1 MNINELEKNMKSL
14 KRKYDRLNKL
24 CAPYEKKYSNGK
36 LSDNGIRKLNSLY
49 DQMEKVAEEYKKTKF
64 ALAKADFESRIKGV
78 RKSKSSMTTQRLA
91 AAGLAATVGLSA
103 IGLSSCNSKEIT
115 NEVASPSVTIS
126 EVVDENSRKST
137 IDEVVSITKD
147 YNDVQALIDSL
158 NENQQFAWNKIN
170 KTQKYFNNVAA
181 PTISIPEDNGAQLYL
196 TAEECVALYS
206 VLNFNIYTP
215 EELAGMFGN
224 SNGYYN
230 MASIKANFESAMR
243 ILNYYWFNATEYSG
257 ISQIFANEE
266 DAKVFVQFES
276 LLLQYNKTKSEED
289 AKYLHDFV
297 TKVVFFNGD
306 IDNYKAVHPG
316 VLAVIGMGACPELYL
331 SGVISEEELD
341 QIVTIYESVICDK
354 AYTKI
359 EDATEIKGVT
369 ENEET
374 IKRIIE
380 LLDKKNILVS
390 DRNINFAAR
399 TRRRRGTGGSGS
411 YSVTTTEEVSRDEAV
426 NRFGEEAVKDAEDEA
441 KNNVEK
447 DNQGNKDYI
456 DGVDDVIN
464 SGLYD
469 DIYDDVLNNGKV
481 TSDINL
487 PTNGNGDHDNG
498 VNDAAQ
504 TIIDQATNDAQT
516 ERDANQMVPQDDY
529 YVSEDEVS
537 DDMKLLLN

>member
-14 KRKYDRLNKL
+14 KRKYDHLNKL

-243 ILNYYWFNATEYSG
+243 ILNYYWFTATEYSG

-276 LLLQYNKTKSEED
+276 LLLQYNKTKSVED
-289 AKYLHDFV
+289 AKYLHDFI

-331 SGVISEEELD
+331 LGVISEEELD
-341 QIVTIYESVICDK
+341 QIVTMYESVICDK

-426 NRFGEEAVKDAEDEA
+426 NRFGEDAVKKAEDEA

-469 DIYDDVLNNGKV
+469 DIYDDILNNGEI
-481 TSDINL
+481 TSDVNL
-487 PTNGNGDHDNG
+487 PTNGNVDHDNG